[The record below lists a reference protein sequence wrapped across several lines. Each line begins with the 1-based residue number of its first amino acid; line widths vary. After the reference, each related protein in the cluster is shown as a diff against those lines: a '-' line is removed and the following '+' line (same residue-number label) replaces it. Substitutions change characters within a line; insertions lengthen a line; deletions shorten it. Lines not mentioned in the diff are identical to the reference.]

1 MSEINKMKD
10 YAHKNN
16 VPIMQD
22 EGIKFLCDLVK
33 TRNCRSILECGTA
46 IGFSSICMAKINPE
60 IKIDTCEI
68 NVGLIEIAR
77 KNIQEENCE
86 NQIEVH
92 HCDAAIFQTTKKYD
106 LIFVDAAKAQ
116 YKKYMNHFME
126 NLSETG
132 VFVFDNLNFHGLV
145 DNPEMTKS
153 RNTKA
158 LVRKIKSF
166 RDLILEDKNLNT
178 CFYPNIG
185 DGIAVVEVKKV
196 L

>member
-1 MSEINKMKD
+1 MSEINMMKD

-22 EGIKFLCDLVK
+22 EGIQFLCDLVK
-33 TRNCRSILECGTA
+33 KRNCRSILECGTA
-46 IGFSSICMAKINPE
+46 IGYSSICMAKVNSE

-68 NVGLIEIAR
+68 NLGLIEIAR
-77 KNIQEENCE
+77 KNIQEQNCA
-86 NQIEVH
+86 NQIVVH

-116 YKKYMNHFME
+116 YKKYMDHFIE
-126 NLSETG
+126 NLNEDG

-145 DNPEMTKS
+145 DNPTMTKS

-158 LVRKIKSF
+158 LVRKIKNF
-166 RDLILEDKNLNT
+166 RDLILTDENLKT
-178 CFYPNIG
+178 SFYPNIG

>member
-1 MSEINKMKD
+1 MSEINMMKD
-10 YAHKNN
+10 YAYKNN

-22 EGIKFLCDLVK
+22 EGIQFLCDLVK
-33 TRNCRSILECGTA
+33 KRNCRSILECGTA
-46 IGFSSICMAKINPE
+46 IGYSSICMAKVNSE

-68 NVGLIEIAR
+68 NLGLIEIAR
-77 KNIQEENCE
+77 KNIQEQNCE
-86 NQIEVH
+86 NQIVVH

-116 YKKYMNHFME
+116 YKKYMDHFIE
-126 NLSETG
+126 NLNEDG

-145 DNPEMTKS
+145 DNPAMTKS

-158 LVRKIKSF
+158 LVRKIKNF
-166 RDLILEDKNLNT
+166 RDLILTDENLKT
-178 CFYPNIG
+178 SFYPNIG

>member
-1 MSEINKMKD
+1 
-10 YAHKNN
+10 
-16 VPIMQD
+16 
-22 EGIKFLCDLVK
+22 
-33 TRNCRSILECGTA
+33 
-46 IGFSSICMAKINPE
+46 MAKVSPK

-86 NQIEVH
+86 NQIVVH
-92 HCDAAIFQTTKKYD
+92 EGDAALFQTTRKYD

-116 YKKYMNHFME
+116 YKKYMDHFMD
-126 NLSETG
+126 NLSEEG

-145 DNPEMTKS
+145 DDPSRTKS
-153 RNTKA
+153 INTRA

-166 RDLILEDKNLNT
+166 RELILEDKNLNT
-178 CFYPNIG
+178 CFYSNKG
-185 DGIAVVEVKKV
+185 DGIAVVKVNKV